1 MTSSDQRYNRYRGFR
16 MFIWR
21 GLHPAVMAQ
30 LIVGLAQARQAAR
43 AGAQTGTKTPPADS
57 VPPKT

>member
-1 MTSSDQRYNRYRGFR
+1 

-21 GLHPAVMAQ
+21 GLQPAVMAQ

-43 AGAQTGTKTPPADS
+43 AGAGAPSAAKQAPPADG
-57 VPPKT
+57 PPPQK

>member
-1 MTSSDQRYNRYRGFR
+1 

-21 GLHPAVMAQ
+21 GLQPAIMAQ

-43 AGAQTGTKTPPADS
+43 TSASAAKK
-57 VPPKT
+57 VPPTDGPSPKT